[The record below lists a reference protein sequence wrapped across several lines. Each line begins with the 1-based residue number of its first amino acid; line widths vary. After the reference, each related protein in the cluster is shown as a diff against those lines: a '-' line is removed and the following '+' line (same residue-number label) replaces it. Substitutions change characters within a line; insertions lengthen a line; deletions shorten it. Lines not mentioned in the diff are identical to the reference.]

1 MEEFFW
7 VSNSLFFSKL
17 KYSLLSSQ
25 QIFVSYRLFSYTIIL
40 TLVFQEKKRKS
51 RGGGQSFLSYTVLH
65 EFGSC
70 FLRAFLFTV
79 A

>member
-7 VSNSLFFSKL
+7 VSKSLFFSKL

-40 TLVFQEKKRKS
+40 TLVFQEKKKKKQ
-51 RGGGQSFLSYTVLH
+51 GGRTVFLKLH
-65 EFGSC
+65 
-70 FLRAFLFTV
+70 RFT
-79 A
+79 